1 MIFYVSPLII
11 GFDFY
16 VDLKRST
23 TPKLSENHSSFF
35 HVCSIHTMH
44 MLFSLY
50 RPKPDKIQLKFRE
63 RTKKYCDRLMY
74 LEDCLYVEQK
84 YRDKNTLGW
93 KALSFLS
100 VNLLATGI

>member
-1 MIFYVSPLII
+1 
-11 GFDFY
+11 
-16 VDLKRST
+16 
-23 TPKLSENHSSFF
+23 
-35 HVCSIHTMH
+35 MH

-100 VNLLATGI
+100 VNLLATGIWISVHMCLALKLTVSPVSGG